1 MTIRTKDTH
10 GVVLD
15 DVEAGQHEH
24 GAQEEQDETTDIG
37 AVDQLHYANGHKDHG
52 PGEEQF
58 VEVEVDETEVL
69 Q

>member
-1 MTIRTKDTH
+1 MNTVPRK
-10 GVVLD
+10 
-15 DVEAGQHEH
+15 
-24 GAQEEQDETTDIG
+24 DETTDIG
-37 AVDQLHYANGHKDHG
+37 AVDQLYYTNGHKDHG